1 MMDTLTQSSDSSPA
15 GSSPATADTE
25 TRPSGVPVTAGDGGT
40 PGPAVQVR
48 DLVKTYPKP
57 GGGHFNAVNGIS
69 FEVARGEI
77 FGFLGPN
84 GAGKTTSLEI
94 IEGIRKPTSGEVR
107 VLGVDSRH
115 DLDKIKEIIGVQL
128 QADSYFSLLTIEE
141 LLNLFG
147 SFYPK
152 RRSAAELLDLVGL
165 FDKRKAYLRQLSGG
179 QKRRFSVAAALVNDP
194 EVIFLDEPTTGLDPQ
209 VRRNLWELVQHL
221 NRDEHKTI
229 VLTTHYMEEAE
240 LLSDRIAIIDH
251 GEIQAIDTPRGL
263 IAGLDGDGHI
273 DFATSHPVQ
282 LDQLASLP
290 GVHNIEHKTNGAT
303 GNGVGPTSYK
313 LAVTD
318 PNRAVTALLAWSE
331 RDGVA
336 LRGLEVVPGTLEDVF
351 LSLTG
356 RALRNGKETS

>member
-1 MMDTLTQSSDSSPA
+1 MTQHTEPQPTRIPGAARS
-15 GSSPATADTE
+15 GAT
-25 TRPSGVPVTAGDGGT
+25 PP
-40 PGPAVQVR
+40 PAVEVR

-57 GGGHFNAVNGIS
+57 GGGRFNAVNGLS
-69 FEVARGEI
+69 FEVRRGEI

-94 IEGIRKPTSGEVR
+94 IEGIRKPTSGAVR
-107 VLGVDSRH
+107 VLGVDPRH

-141 LLNLFG
+141 ILQLFG

-152 RRSAAELLDLVGL
+152 RRPPRELLDTVGL
-165 FDKRKAYLRQLSGG
+165 LDKRKAYVRQLSGG

-194 EVIFLDEPTTGLDPQ
+194 EVIFLDEPTTGLDPK
-209 VRRNLWELVQHL
+209 VRRNLWELVQRL
-221 NRDEHKTI
+221 NNDERKTI

-251 GEIQAIDTPRGL
+251 GEIQAIDTPREL
-263 IAGLDGDGHI
+263 IARFGGDGHI
-273 DFATSHPVQ
+273 DFATSSPV
-282 LDQLASLP
+282 DTDDLANLP
-290 GVHNIEHKTNGAT
+290 GVHAVTASSNG
-303 GNGVGPTSYK
+303 GGPDGLGPASYR

-318 PNRAVTALLAWSE
+318 PNRAVTALLGCSE
-331 RDGVA
+331 RYGVE
-336 LRGLEVVPGTLEDVF
+336 LRGLEIAPGTLEDVF

-356 RALRNGKETS
+356 RALQTHKETS